1 MTFLRTV
8 VERELR
14 LYMRGVVDLIGVW
27 MFFGIAIAMLPLSI
41 GPDPEILSRI
51 APGAAWA
58 IALLASMLSLE
69 RVFAPDQRD
78 GSLDLLLLHA
88 PSAPLL
94 ILAKSLAH
102 WLVTGLPFVLLAP
115 LAAIALGMDVQ
126 GVWPLAGALLVGTP
140 ALSLIG
146 TVGSAL
152 TAPVRRGGILA
163 ALIVLPQTIPVLIF
177 GTAAVS
183 ETLKGRD
190 SGPYFSVL
198 GAFTLAALALA
209 PYAGS
214 AALRAVRN

>member
-1 MTFLRTV
+1 MTFFRTV
-8 VERELR
+8 VERDLR
-14 LYMRGVVDLIGVW
+14 LYLRGVVDLVGVW
-27 MFFGIAIAMLPLSI
+27 MFFGIAIAMLPLGI
-41 GPDPEILSRI
+41 GPDPELLGRI
-51 APGAAWA
+51 APGATWA
-58 IALLASMLSLE
+58 IALLAAMLSLE

-88 PSAPLL
+88 PGAPVL

-102 WLVTGLPFVLLAP
+102 WLVTGLPFAVLAP
-115 LAAIALGMDVQ
+115 LAAIALGMEAR
-126 GVWPLAGALLVGTP
+126 GAWPLAGALLIGTP

-152 TAPVRRGGILA
+152 TAPVRRGGMLA
-163 ALIVLPQTIPVLIF
+163 ALIVLPQTVPVLIF

-190 SGPYFSVL
+190 SGAYFLVL
-198 GAFTLAALALA
+198 GALTLAAVALA

>member
-1 MTFLRTV
+1 MTFVRAV
-8 VERELR
+8 VERDLR

-41 GPDPEILSRI
+41 GPDPDILSRI

-69 RVFAPDQRD
+69 RVFAPDQLD

-88 PSAPLL
+88 PSPHVLV
-94 ILAKSLAH
+94 LAKSFAH
-102 WLVTGLPFVLLAP
+102 WLVTGLPFVVLAP
-115 LAAIALGMDVQ
+115 VAAIALGMEMR
-126 GVWPLAGALLVGTP
+126 GVLPLAGALLIGTP

-146 TVGSAL
+146 TLGAAL
-152 TAPVRRGGILA
+152 TAPLRRGGILA

-183 ETLKGRD
+183 ETLMGRD
-190 SGPYFSVL
+190 SGAYFSVL

-209 PYAGS
+209 PYAGN